1 MVTVHDALIP
11 DFAQVFQRPG
21 FSALL
26 PRSAKTPSAGAALDA
41 TGGGA
46 EQPAPAAV
54 QTQSSATD
62 WADAVAA
69 ALEEAAARDDA
80 DAGSD
85 IPSTAATTSGSSSG
99 HRGRQAGSG
108 SDRDRRGRRDQAPV
122 SGRRSGRTR
131 RATSGR

>member
-80 DAGSD
+80 DAGSH
-85 IPSTAATTSGSSSG
+85 IPGGSSSER
-99 HRGRQAGSG
+99 RGRQAGSG